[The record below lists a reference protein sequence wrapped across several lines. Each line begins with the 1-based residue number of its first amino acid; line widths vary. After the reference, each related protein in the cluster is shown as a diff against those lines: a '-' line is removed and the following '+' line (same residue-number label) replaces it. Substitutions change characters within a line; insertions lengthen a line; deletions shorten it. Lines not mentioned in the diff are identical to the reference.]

1 MQHTTDLPADSAI
14 ITIRPKPF
22 SIIEKILPALLE
34 ITLVVLIINERSA
47 YYASLRAEGYRLPYA
62 DLLLLISAGLF
73 PILTILFTWL
83 PDFARPIYRLRSR
96 LGMVRWPVVM
106 IISLAVSWLFVH
118 SDYSIRFDGF
128 YTRLFIYLAS
138 GSLALLTASTAEDHA
153 YEWKSSLAGLL
164 VFGGVFMLMN
174 ASRDIVD
181 YPFRLSW
188 SEGNRF
194 YDYSVLFGRDLYD
207 YPADQPLSAFI
218 DKGRQALWG
227 LPYLFGRVSIG
238 FMRFW
243 NEFLFTIPYFLLGLV
258 FLRRRDTA
266 PAVPFLFG
274 LWAMLFFNNGPI
286 YTPLI
291 LICLMIV
298 LTRRSPLWLAVPVTF
313 AAGYLAHMS
322 RFTWMFAPAIWAVLL
337 AFLDPHQPAKS
348 RWIRSIALG
357 ISGLSG
363 GYILYNNLHSL
374 IVRGSITPS
383 ANAFTLNN
391 TSDMI
396 GNQTLL
402 WDRLFPTNTFALG
415 VLPALIFLTLPV
427 LALILFAVISRR
439 WKLDLW
445 QKLYLTALSAALLVV
460 GVVISVKIGGG
471 SNLHNLDMFL
481 ISVFLTAGLML
492 EACGT
497 DWLAQSDTLK
507 RWQQIFLVVAL
518 LYPATLNMFSVQ
530 KLILPDPAVVENGL
544 ERTQALIKEHQQ
556 DGEILFLD
564 HRQLLTFGYI
574 QNVPLVSDY
583 EKKLLME
590 KAMTGDQNYF
600 SRFYKDLS
608 ARRFSA
614 IITEPLETWIQPAEY
629 QFAHENNAWV
639 KYVSTPILCYY
650 RADKTYREI
659 GLQILVP
666 RDISETTLCPVE

>member
-14 ITIRPKPF
+14 IAIRPKPF

-47 YYASLRAEGYRLPYA
+47 YYASLRTEGYRLPYA
-62 DLLLLISAGLF
+62 DLLLLVCAGLL

-83 PDFARPIYRLRSR
+83 PDFARPIYHLRVH
-96 LGMVRWPVVM
+96 LGWVRWLIVV
-106 IISLAVSWLFVH
+106 IISIAVSWLFVY

-128 YTRLFIYLAS
+128 FTRLFVYLAS
-138 GSLALLTASTAEDHA
+138 GLLALLAAATAEERA
-153 YEWKSSLAGLL
+153 FRWKSSLVALLLFGSIFLLMVAG
-164 VFGGVFMLMN
+164 
-174 ASRDIVD
+174 RDIID

-194 YDYSVLFGRDLYD
+194 YDYSVLFGRDLYN

-291 LICLMIV
+291 LICLIIV

-374 IVRGSITPS
+374 IVRGNITPS

-391 TSDMI
+391 TSDMV

-402 WDRLFPTNTFALG
+402 WDRLFPTGTFALG
-415 VLPALIFLTLPV
+415 VLPALLILTLPV
-427 LALILFAVISRR
+427 LILILHAIITKR
-439 WKLDLW
+439 WKLDIW
-445 QKLYLTALSAALLVV
+445 QKLYLAGAGLALLVV
-460 GVVISVKIGGG
+460 GVIISVKIGGG

-481 ISVFLTAGLML
+481 ISVFLTAGLLL
-492 EACGT
+492 ETCGT
-497 DWLAQSDTLK
+497 DWLTHSDTPH
-507 RWQQIFLVVAL
+507 RWQRILLVMAV

-530 KLILPDPAVVENGL
+530 KLELPDPALVEEGLQVV
-544 ERTQALIKEHQQ
+544 QAIVQEKSGE
-556 DGEILFLD
+556 GEILFLD
-564 HRQLLTFGYI
+564 HRQLLTFGNV
-574 QNVPLVSDY
+574 QNVPLVNEY

-590 KAMTGDQNYF
+590 KAITGDRAYF
-600 SRFYKDLS
+600 SRLYADL
-608 ARRFSA
+608 AVRRFSV
-614 IITEPLETWIQPAEY
+614 IISEPLKKLIQAPDE

-639 KYVSTPILCYY
+639 ENVSIPILCYF
-650 RADKTYREI
+650 RIEETYPEL